1 MKVVDEMI
9 KSSIM
14 ECAKRYNFDG
24 EEALREI
31 LGGER
36 KVRREKKEKKE
47 KKEKEL
53 NIPLPFSEE
62 EVKESGCQG
71 LKYNHGLFTQC
82 ENSRDSEEEE
92 YCSMCK
98 KETEVTENKLPYC
111 GTVSGRK
118 KVGLMEYR
126 DKNGRKPIG
135 YLEVLEKKHIDKEV
149 AIAYM
154 NKIGYKY
161 DNMHLETYKK
171 EGRRGRPKKEGKE
184 VVISDV
190 EDMFA
195 KLAIDSQLPVVE
207 IEKVNAAKEELF
219 AKLVSEALD
228 EEGSVASN
236 ISSLTTESKKEAK
249 KAEKETKKAE
259 KESKRVEKEAKKAE
273 KEAKK
278 AEKETKKAE
287 KEAKKAEKEAK
298 KAEKEAKKANKEV
311 KEEDKNTNG
320 ENEKIKTPPI
330 LEENKSEEPTKVK
343 VKRIEIKGKTY
354 LLSSAN
360 ILYDEK
366 TKDEVGIYD
375 EETKTIKELPDD
387 DDSEIEEEEYDDS
400 DEDE

>member
-82 ENSRDSEEEE
+82 ENSRDSEEE

-195 KLAIDSQLPVVE
+195 KLAIDSPLPVVE

-236 ISSLTTESKKEAK
+236 ISSLTTESKKESKESKKEAKKTEKEAKKTEKESK
-249 KAEKETKKAE
+249 KAEKEAKKT
-259 KESKRVEKEAKKAE
+259 EKEAKKAE
-273 KEAKK
+273 KEAKNT
-278 AEKETKKAE
+278 EKESKRIE
-287 KEAKKAEKEAK
+287 KEAKRL
-298 KAEKEAKKANKEV
+298 
-311 KEEDKNTNG
+311 D
-320 ENEKIKTPPI
+320 ENEKIKAPI

-354 LLSSAN
+354 LLSIAN

-375 EETKTIKELPDD
+375 
-387 DDSEIEEEEYDDS
+387 
-400 DEDE
+400 